1 MKNVKKLI
9 QTAIGVSAIYM
20 IAVLLSLALCE
31 RVNDLESQEG
41 AKEYH
46 QALAI
51 QLF

>member
-9 QTAIGVSAIYM
+9 QTAIGIYM

-41 AKEYH
+41 TKEYH